1 MSTRAFDTPVT
12 NPHSHSSP
20 RNGSAR
26 PPRGP
31 RRVRPNPHES
41 YRALA
46 QELAAAEE
54 TIESLAM
61 SEQEAWALANAAR
74 NSTKEVL
81 SMLSHD
87 IRTPLQAIF
96 GYAELLEEG
105 IHGELNEH
113 QRTDVSR
120 IQQSQHEVLKLL
132 NRVML
137 HVRAERLAF
146 PPPDE
151 PGN

>member
-1 MSTRAFDTPVT
+1 
-12 NPHSHSSP
+12 
-20 RNGSAR
+20 
-26 PPRGP
+26 
-31 RRVRPNPHES
+31 
-41 YRALA
+41 
-46 QELAAAEE
+46 
-54 TIESLAM
+54 M

-105 IHGELNEH
+105 IHGELNED

-132 NRVML
+132 NRVLL

-146 PPPDE
+146 PQQE
-151 PGN
+151 ETAS